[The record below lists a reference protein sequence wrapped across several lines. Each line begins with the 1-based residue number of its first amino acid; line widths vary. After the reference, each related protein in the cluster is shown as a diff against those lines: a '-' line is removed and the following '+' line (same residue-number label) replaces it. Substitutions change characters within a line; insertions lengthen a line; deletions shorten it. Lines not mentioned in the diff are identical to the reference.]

1 MLQNR
6 IRTLFKQINNI
17 TNVIVYNWE
26 SAKNAFIKL
35 TEIIKIGDR
44 ILDPLNKLAI
54 SLYTYIFPRRRLNF
68 LLMYYTHKIF
78 DQIKNANKHKSY
90 ITANRKYIF
99 SRYKT
104 DSTYDQKIINCPEEI
119 YQKIIYLNYENI
131 AKLSLKN

>member
-1 MLQNR
+1 MIAPIGKVSYYCMYILLRWGNCR
-6 IRTLFKQINNI
+6 KLSI
-17 TNVIVYNWE
+17 T
-26 SAKNAFIKL
+26 KFIKL